1 MYPSM
6 SRLALLLAPGHLA
19 LRRLRERPLATM
31 ATVLA
36 VAGAGGLIGWSSI
49 AAARAQERSVH
60 LRLGELEPAKRAV
73 RIAYS
78 TLPLLPDSD
87 EPTVRAE
94 LARLGSLA
102 ESRHV
107 VRVWHPIAPA
117 DERGTR
123 LVLSDR
129 PREDVA
135 LTAGRLPAGGCSESG
150 CEALSLVGGHEL
162 GRRIRLGPV
171 VATVVGLGS
180 LRSVALSDRA
190 QLGARALLVGPP
202 SPKLLRLLRHE
213 TGSTVVATAPLDPE
227 HVHGSDLRPLAERLR
242 RDVVRLDRSD
252 PEGLLTATA
261 PLGVLDRLA
270 DRGDV
275 ARTRLLLVA
284 SEGAA
289 LILAFAAFA
298 AAARRR
304 ETRLVEEQL
313 ATLGASRVQIAAAR
327 ATEALVP
334 SLAGLALA
342 LVGLFAAGEGAFR
355 TGTVLTIVVVTAV
368 AALLLA
374 EAGRPLPAR
383 RGVGSLELA
392 ALAAL
397 GVVVWQ
403 TAATGALDP
412 GQIAAGDRASP
423 VLLLVP
429 ALAFF
434 ATAVLL
440 LRVLPWGLRL
450 AERAARRAPFGT
462 RLALLGAARRP
473 GQAAAATT
481 FLAVALGASLFSLD
495 YRATLDRHARDEADF
510 ALGAPWRASGGN
522 VAPLTR
528 LAHADPTPGLRFGG
542 TVEQALASSEALPVQ
557 VVAVPAARLED
568 LRGWRRGFS
577 RLSRAELAHK
587 LRPRPVRL
595 RGPTI
600 AADATALRVWA
611 RADTDRERIVVLHL
625 LLPGQTFAH
634 VPVGSAWKS
643 WRRLELPVP
652 RRLRGAQLVG
662 IEFLPTFIEPGRE
675 PDVSGTVDLGRF
687 EVRRAGGWSPLPPLS
702 SWTAAESDTGQGGY
716 LVVDAPF
723 TVGSPEEQGLELD
736 LNGTLTP
743 LIRPSLGLP
752 AALPA
757 LVGGT
762 VAQQAVDGKLTVD
775 LAGRPLSVRV
785 AASASRFPT
794 VVRNPDG
801 FVVLDYDTLFA
812 ALNVDRPG
820 SAVPTDAWFF
830 RPQRPTV
837 HLEHLRGADELRA
850 RLLHDPLA
858 GGTRDVLGI
867 TALVAAALAALG
879 LLVGVRAT
887 LDSER
892 LQAAEYEALG
902 VAPSLLARS
911 VQLRLL
917 VLSALGIGAGFAG
930 GVLAVRLIGAFVAV
944 TGTAVSPIPSI
955 VPIVAWIPAA
965 VIIAAL
971 GAVALASARLVA
983 RRALRGPA
991 ARRLTA

>member
-1 MYPSM
+1 MYPS
-6 SRLALLLAPGHLA
+6 RHLHEPARTAPCSGSPGPPPPT
-19 LRRLRERPLATM
+19 R
-31 ATVLA
+31 
-36 VAGAGGLIGWSSI
+36 
-49 AAARAQERSVH
+49 AAAGSGSDRSS
-60 LRLGELEPAKRAV
+60 RPSSGSARFA
-73 RIAYS
+73 RS
-78 TLPLLPDSD
+78 RS
-87 EPTVRAE
+87 PT
-94 LARLGSLA
+94 GHS
-102 ESRHV
+102 S
-107 VRVWHPIAPA
+107 VRVRSSSARRA
-117 DERGTR
+117 RSCKACSGTR
-123 LVLSDR
+123 
-129 PREDVA
+129 
-135 LTAGRLPAGGCSESG
+135 PAARSS
-150 CEALSLVGGHEL
+150 
-162 GRRIRLGPV
+162 RRR
-171 VATVVGLGS
+171 
-180 LRSVALSDRA
+180 RST
-190 QLGARALLVGPP
+190 P
-202 SPKLLRLLRHE
+202 S
-213 TGSTVVATAPLDPE
+213 TSTAPTC
-227 HVHGSDLRPLAERLR
+227 A
-242 RDVVRLDRSD
+242 RSRSAS
-252 PEGLLTATA
+252 GATSC
-261 PLGVLDRLA
+261 
-270 DRGDV
+270 
-275 ARTRLLLVA
+275 A
-284 SEGAA
+284 S
-289 LILAFAAFA
+289 

-313 ATLGASRVQIAAAR
+313 ATFGASRVQIAAAR

-334 SLAGLALA
+334 SLVGLALA
-342 LVGLFAAGEGAFR
+342 LGGLFTADRIVGQRALR
-355 TGTVLTIVVVTAV
+355 LGTVLTIVAVT
-368 AALLLA
+368 
-374 EAGRPLPAR
+374 R
-383 RGVGSLELA
+383 
-392 ALAAL
+392 
-397 GVVVWQ
+397 
-403 TAATGALDP
+403 
-412 GQIAAGDRASP
+412 
-423 VLLLVP
+423 
-429 ALAFF
+429 
-434 ATAVLL
+434 
-440 LRVLPWGLRL
+440 
-450 AERAARRAPFGT
+450 
-462 RLALLGAARRP
+462 GAARRP

-510 ALGAPWRASGGN
+510 AVGASWRATGGD

-528 LAHADPTPGLRFGG
+528 LVRAGSGRPAPGLRLDAA
-542 TVEQALASSEALPVQ
+542 VPQALASAEALPVQ

-568 LRGWRRGFS
+568 LRGWRQGFS
-577 RLSRAELAHK
+577 GLSRAEIAHR

-634 VPVGSAWKS
+634 VPVGSVWKS
-643 WRRLELPVP
+643 WRRLELPIP
-652 RRLRGAQLVG
+652 RRLRAAQLVG

-687 EVRRAGGWSPLPPLS
+687 EVRRAVGWSPLPPLR

-716 LVVDAPF
+716 LVMDAPF
-723 TVGSPEEQGLELD
+723 PVGAPEKQGLELD

-775 LAGRPLSVRV
+775 LAGRSLSVRV
-785 AASASRFPT
+785 AATASRFPT

-801 FVVLDYDTLFA
+801 FVVLDYDTVFA

-820 SAVPTDAWFF
+820 SAVPTEAWFF
-830 RPQRPTV
+830 RPQRPPV

-911 VQLRLL
+911 VQLRLV

-944 TGTAVSPIPSI
+944 TGTAASPIPSI
-955 VPIVAWIPAA
+955 VPIVAWVPAA
-965 VIIAAL
+965 AVVAAL

>member
-1 MYPSM
+1 M

-19 LRRLRERPLATM
+19 LRRLRERPLAM
-31 ATVLA
+31 VATVLA

-49 AAARAQERSVH
+49 AAARAQDRSVR

-73 RIAYS
+73 RIVYS

-94 LARLGSLA
+94 LARLGRLA

-123 LVLSDR
+123 LVISTR

-135 LTAGRLPAGGCSESG
+135 LTAGRLPAGGCTKSQ
-150 CEALSLVGGHEL
+150 CEALSLTGRHEL
-162 GRRIRLGPV
+162 GRRMRLGPV

-180 LRSVALSDRA
+180 LRSVALSDRS

-202 SPKLLRLLRHE
+202 SSKLRRLLRHE
-213 TGSTVVATAPLDPE
+213 TGSTVFATAPLDPE
-227 HVHGSDLRPLAERLR
+227 RVHGSDLRPLAERLR

-252 PEGLLTATA
+252 PEGLLTASA
-261 PLGVLDRLA
+261 PLDVLDRLA

-275 ARTRLLLVA
+275 AWARLLLVA

-313 ATLGASRVQIAAAR
+313 ATFGTSRSQIAAAR

-342 LVGLFAAGEGAFR
+342 LAGLFAHREALR
-355 TGTVLTIVVVTAV
+355 LGTVLTIVAVTAV
-368 AALLLA
+368 ATLLLA
-374 EAGRPLPAR
+374 EAGLPLRSR
-383 RGVGSLELA
+383 RGVGGLELA

-440 LRVLPWGLRL
+440 LRVLPWVLRL

-473 GQAAAATT
+473 GQAAATTT

-510 ALGAPWRASGGN
+510 AVGARWRTSGGD

-528 LAHADPTPGLRFGG
+528 LARAGSERPTPGLRLDGG
-542 TVEQALASSEALPVQ
+542 ILPTLPSAAELPVQ
-557 VVAVPAARLED
+557 LVGVAAARLED

-577 RLSRAELAHK
+577 KLSRAEIAHR
-587 LRPRPVRL
+587 LRPRPIRL
-595 RGPTI
+595 HGPTI

-611 RADTDRERIVVLHL
+611 RADTDRERILVLHL

-634 VPVGSAWKS
+634 VPVGAVWKS
-643 WRRLELPVP
+643 WQRLELPVP

-662 IEFLPTFIEPGRE
+662 VEFLPTFIEPGRE
-675 PDVSGTVDLGRF
+675 PDISGTVDLGRF
-687 EVRRAGGWSPLPPLS
+687 EIRRAGGWTPLPPLS
-702 SWTAAESDTGQGGY
+702 SWTAAKGDFGGGY

-723 TVGSPEEQGLELD
+723 PAGSPEKQGLELD

-757 LVGGT
+757 LVGGR
-762 VAQQAVDGKLTVD
+762 VAAQAVDGKVVVD
-775 LAGRPLSVRV
+775 LAGRPLPVRV
-785 AASASRFPT
+785 VARATRFPT
-794 VVRNPDG
+794 VVRNPSG
-801 FVVLDYDTLFA
+801 FVVVDYDTLFA
-812 ALNVDRPG
+812 ALNADRPG
-820 SAVPTDAWFF
+820 AAVPTEAWFF
-830 RPQRPTV
+830 RPQRPPV
-837 HLEHLRGADELRA
+837 HVAHLRGADELRA
-850 RLLHDPLA
+850 RLLNDPLA

-879 LLVGVRAT
+879 LLVGVRST

-917 VLSALGIGAGFAG
+917 ALSAFGLGAGFLG

-944 TGTAVSPIPSI
+944 TGTATLPIPSI
-955 VPIVAWIPAA
+955 VPVVAWIPAA
-965 VIIAAL
+965 IVVAAL